1 MSDQDADPTA
11 RPAVFIALT
20 NPDLLAG
27 HSVEGLRAAGLT
39 LETPTSGADLLRAFN
54 PDVPSCTL
62 LDILLPPS
70 GGLDILVK
78 LRRRRW
84 STPILAVGEA
94 PSTRVAVEAMR
105 LGADDVLEPPLDPH
119 LLHSRVLQLI
129 ERDAQAV
136 AAERACAERRRR
148 IGTLSRRERQV
159 LDYVLQGM
167 SSKEIAR
174 LLGVS
179 PKAIDIYRAGMMR
192 KLGQRSAVAVARWVS
207 SCPRC
212 AANPSTRGIDC
223 CFEAA
228 RSVPAQEKDG
238 PCWGNY

>member
-1 MSDQDADPTA
+1 MSHRDAETTS

-20 NPDLLAG
+20 NPGILAR
-27 HSVEGLRAAGLT
+27 HPVEGLRAAGVT
-39 LETPTSGADLLRAFN
+39 LETPTSGVDLLNAFD

-62 LDILLPPS
+62 LDIFLPPS
-70 GGLDILVK
+70 GGLDILAK

-84 STPILAVGEA
+84 NTPILAVGEA

-105 LGADDVLEPPLDPH
+105 LGADDVLELPLDPD
-119 LLHSRVLQLI
+119 LLQSRILQLI
-129 ERDAQAV
+129 ERDEQAV
-136 AAERACAERRRR
+136 AAEKACADRRRR
-148 IGTLSRRERQV
+148 LATLSRRERQV
-159 LDYVLQGM
+159 LELVLQGL

-192 KLGQRSAVAVARWVS
+192 KLGQRTAVSVVRWVS

-212 AANPSTRGIDC
+212 AANPITRGIDC
-223 CFEAA
+223 CFEANPRA
-228 RSVPAQEKDG
+228 SSQEKSCA
-238 PCWGNY
+238 PWQKP